1 MTLPNYIAS
10 DRLDADIARWLEED
24 VATGDVTTEATVATG
39 TFAEGAF
46 LIKQPGVLAG
56 VDVARRVFRAVD
68 SSIVV
73 TFDAP
78 DGEKVEEGVV
88 VGTVEGRA
96 SSILIAER
104 LALNILQ
111 RMSGIATATNAMV
124 EAARPFGT
132 GILDTRKTAPG
143 LRALDK
149 WAVSIGGGTN
159 HRMGLYDMILIK
171 DNHVTACG
179 GIRQAIERAVAFRSH
194 SGAALEI
201 EVETRTIPEV
211 REAVSHAA
219 VDRILLDN
227 MVRSTGGRVNVDL
240 LAEAVGIVDKRVFTE
255 ASGGVTLSS
264 VPAIAATGVDFIS
277 TGAITHSVAALDISL
292 KIALNPERTK

>member
-1 MTLPNYIAS
+1 MTLPDYITS
-10 DRLDADIARWLEED
+10 DRLDADIARWLQED
-24 VATGDVTTEATVATG
+24 VANGDVTTEATVATG
-39 TFAEGAF
+39 TFAEGVF
-46 LIKQPGVLAG
+46 LVKQPGVLAG
-56 VDVARRVFRAVD
+56 TEVARRVFGAVD
-68 SSIVV
+68 PSIVV
-73 TFDAP
+73 SFNLT
-78 DGEKVEEGVV
+78 DGAKVDGDTV
-88 VGTVEGRA
+88 VGSVVGPA

-149 WAVSIGGGTN
+149 WAVSLGGGTN

-179 GIRQAIERAVAFRSH
+179 GIRKAIERAVAYRDRSN
-194 SGAALEI
+194 AALDI
-201 EVETRTIPEV
+201 EVETRTLPEV
-211 REAVSHAA
+211 REAASHES

-227 MVRSTGGRVNVDL
+227 MVRVTDGRVDVDM
-240 LAEAVGIVDKRVFTE
+240 LAEAVGIVDKRVSTE
-255 ASGGVTLSS
+255 ASGGVTLAS

-277 TGAITHSVAALDISL
+277 TGAITHSVMALDISL
-292 KIALNPERTK
+292 KIALNPERTT